1 MGNQSGKNSEFD
13 SDSTESDSEDEEP
26 KVFQEENLVII
37 SSKEPINML
46 QWSEH
51 LEENWS
57 RLMKE
62 NTRLLVL
69 AGVHGKED
77 GELGGNEVKGKDNF
91 VEDSERQVGR
101 LTMKFRNGI
110 EKKNIQ
116 FAVIDVG
123 SGDRSGIYTW
133 TLEVEDELNFTY
145 SSLM

>member
-1 MGNQSGKNSEFD
+1 M
-13 SDSTESDSEDEEP
+13 
-26 KVFQEENLVII
+26 
-37 SSKEPINML
+37 
-46 QWSEH
+46 
-51 LEENWS
+51 
-57 RLMKE
+57 

-101 LTMKFRNGI
+101 LTKKFKDDI